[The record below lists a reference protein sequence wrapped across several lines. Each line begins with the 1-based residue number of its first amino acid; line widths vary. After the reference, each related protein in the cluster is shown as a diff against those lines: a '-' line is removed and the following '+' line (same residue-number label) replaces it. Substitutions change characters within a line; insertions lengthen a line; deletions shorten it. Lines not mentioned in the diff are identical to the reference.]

1 MLITRRRGQAVV
13 AVLFALI
20 ALTTWQLWP
29 TSTAATTAP
38 RPTSIGK
45 LTLATIAGTTLVTPV
60 LAFSNG
66 GSTPPPATGGGG
78 AGSGKFSASAAD
90 LAFATGSQAP
100 LLLRALATGTHLQTA
115 TVVLYAAGTT
125 RRAEQWTFSDATVS
139 SLQESD
145 GAIGKPAKL
154 ALALTYGKVTWTTYN
169 SAGAMV
175 STYCFDMATNAAC

>member
-45 LTLATIAGTTLVTPV
+45 LTIAGTTVVTPV
-60 LAFSNG
+60 LAFTNG
-66 GSTPPPATGGGG
+66 GSTPPAATGGG
-78 AGSGKFSASAAD
+78 AGSGKFSASPAD

-145 GAIGKPAKL
+145 GAIGKPAKV
-154 ALALTYGKVTWTTYN
+154 ALALNFGKVTWTTYN